1 MTKEMTKLCLAVN
14 RKLKAERKKNEEPM
28 EKDRRGATRG
38 VQEIWSSM
46 DFSNNIFEDVT
57 VTLTSALMKTV

>member
-38 VQEIWSSM
+38 VQEI
-46 DFSNNIFEDVT
+46 
-57 VTLTSALMKTV
+57 